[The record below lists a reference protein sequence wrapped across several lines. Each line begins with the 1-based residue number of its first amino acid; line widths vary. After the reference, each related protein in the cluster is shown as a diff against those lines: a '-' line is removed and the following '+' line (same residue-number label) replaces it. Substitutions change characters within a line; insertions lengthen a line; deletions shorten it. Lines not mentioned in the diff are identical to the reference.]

1 MRKEELIEKIKL
13 IMLITTLLLIIAPYA
28 YAQDED
34 NKYHL
39 KEIVVVGTKSPSSVQ
54 ETPSS
59 IGAFDMEMIEDAGIN
74 LIGDLAGYVPN
85 INMVEF
91 SERILSQPYF
101 RGIGSGP
108 NNPAVTTYLDGV
120 PQLHGYSAN
129 IGIIDVDQA
138 EFMRGAQGMLYGR
151 NTVGGVIHILSRRP
165 NLAKWEY
172 SMEGEYGSYDLAQ
185 GKFRLSGPLV
195 KEKLGVS
202 LAAGYSSRDGYSDN
216 DVTGNDIDSRE
227 DLYTKLQMEWLPSD
241 DLSARFIMFYEQDRD
256 GDYALHDLTSLRL
269 NPFHGQ
275 RDYEGY
281 LDRDIFAPTLILDY
295 HGEKIDFASISGLVK
310 WETDGATD
318 LDYTP
323 YPLMLRN
330 SEMRNVQLSQ
340 EFQWRSAEDHSIM
353 LNENMK
359 LTWQAGILFFEQDYK
374 ETSVNDINNPKLPFM
389 LRQTS
394 PVARLEDKGI
404 GAYAKTTLSA
414 WDLWDMALGL
424 RIDHEEK
431 DADLSTFYTPALPGY
446 DPVYLN
452 SDRDFTELSP
462 QVSIARHLTK
472 GKMIYGSISRGY
484 RAGGF
489 NPASPPGKEDYD
501 EETSWNYET
510 GIKTSWLEDHLR
522 VNMALFHIMWDHM
535 QLNLPYGQT
544 YFIDNAGDAES
555 SGVELEFTA
564 RPLVNWDIFGSLGYN
579 RTRFGSGS
587 TSIRTGADGVN
598 SEIGVGG
605 NDLIYAP
612 EFTAN
617 AGTRYS
623 WHIRPDSTVFIQAE
637 VTGTGEY
644 FYNTANTE
652 SQGSCWIASIRAGYE
667 NSNWFAEV
675 WAKNLFDKEYIPVAF
690 EFPNGQSGFVGEN
703 GAPRTIGIRAGLNF

>member
-1 MRKEELIEKIKL
+1 MRKEELIEKMKL
-13 IMLITTLLLIIAPYA
+13 IMLITTLLLVIAPYA
-28 YAQDED
+28 YAQDEY

-39 KEIVVVGTKSPSSVQ
+39 KEIVVVATKDPSPAQ
-54 ETPSS
+54 ETASS
-59 IGAFDMEMIEDAGIN
+59 ISAFDREMIEDAGIN
-74 LIGDLAGYVPN
+74 LIGDLAAYVPN

-151 NTVGGVIHILSRRP
+151 NAVGGVIHILSRKP
-165 NLAKWEY
+165 NLLSWEY
-172 SMEGEYGSYDLAQ
+172 SMEGEYGGYDLVQ
-185 GKFRLSGPLV
+185 GRFRMSGPLV
-195 KEKLGVS
+195 KEKLGIS
-202 LAAGYSSRDGYSDN
+202 IAAGYASRDGYSDN
-216 DVTGNDIDSRE
+216 DITGNDIDNRE
-227 DLYTKLQMEWLPSD
+227 AIYSKLQMEWIASD
-241 DLSARFIMFYEQDRD
+241 NLSARLIMFYEQDRD
-256 GDYALHDLTSLRL
+256 GDYALHDLASLRS

-281 LDRDIFAPTLILDY
+281 LDRDIFAPTLILEY
-295 HGEKIDFASISGLVK
+295 HGEKIDFTSISGLVK

-323 YPLMLRN
+323 YPLMLRD
-330 SEMRNVQLSQ
+330 SHMRNVQLSQ
-340 EFQWRSAEDHSIM
+340 EFQWRSAEDHSIL

-374 ETSVNDINNPKLPFM
+374 EKSVNAISVPVPMNV
-389 LRQTS
+389 TS
-394 PVARLEDKGI
+394 PLARLEDLGV
-404 GAYAKTTLSA
+404 GAYAKATMTALDI
-414 WDLWDMALGL
+414 WDIGLGIRL
-424 RIDHEEK
+424 DHEKKE
-431 DADLSTFYTPALPGY
+431 ADISTFSDPAYTPPMSLIT
-446 DPVYLN
+446 
-452 SDRDFTELSP
+452 DRDFTELSP
-462 QVSIARHLTK
+462 QLSIARHLTK

-501 EETSWNYET
+501 EETSWNYEA

-522 VNMALFHIMWDHM
+522 VNMALFHIEWDHM

-555 SGVELEFTA
+555 SGVELELTA

-652 SQGSCWIASIRAGYE
+652 SQGSCWITSIRAGYE